1 MSENYQIQPS
11 NEMLE
16 KKPEEPKKKRDIKT
30 IIMIVIAVQF
40 VLAVLLGIFLF
51 KRGYENSKNNTSEKI
66 KTDTYN
72 AVYGAA
78 EQANHVSNR
87 VTITL
92 ENIRE
97 RADLEVLEVESSYLY
112 KSDATDK
119 SNGLTIWYKIP
130 GKGSFTVDMR
140 MAEYII
146 DNERH
151 QVHVLA
157 PAPAI
162 TKFEERNEAI
172 EELFYK
178 DDRFIVNGSVKQG
191 TQIANKML
199 IAARQQMLTDLNIN
213 QRYFKAA
220 EDSAVRL
227 ITNIIKALNP
237 EMPDLKVTVEFKGGT
252 TAV

>member
-11 NEMLE
+11 NEMPE

-30 IIMIVIAVQF
+30 IVMIVIAVQF
-40 VLAVLLGIFLF
+40 VLAVFLGVFLF
-51 KRGYENSKNNTSEKI
+51 KRGYENSKNTTSEKI

-92 ENIRE
+92 GNICE
-97 RADLEVLEVESSYLY
+97 RTDLVVLEVETSYLY
-112 KSDATDK
+112 KSDAMDK
-119 SNGLTIWYKIP
+119 DSGLTIWYKIP
-130 GKGSFTVDMR
+130 GKGAFTVDMR
-140 MAEYII
+140 MAECII
-146 DNERH
+146 DNERQ
-151 QVHVLA
+151 QVHVIV

-178 DDRFIVNGSVKQG
+178 DDRFILNGSVKAG
-191 TQIANKML
+191 IQIANKML
-199 IAARQQMLTDLNIN
+199 IVARQQMLTDLNMN

-220 EDSAVRL
+220 EDSAERL

-237 EMPDLKVTVEFKGGT
+237 EMLDLKVTLEFKGGT
-252 TAV
+252 TAM